1 MTEEKKTNNGEIDT
15 EVLLAMKSEN
25 VELAV
30 SDDKQIKRVILN
42 CFCEFLSEIKELNKQ
57 IDDFNTFVSVVS
69 SDKVVDFFMNI
80 QDNTKEEVKRVEL
93 FEKAKKSHLKP
104 KKKK

>member
-15 EVLLAMKSEN
+15 EVLLTMKSEN

-80 QDNTKEEVKRVEL
+80 QDNTKAEVKRVET
-93 FEKAKKSHLKP
+93 FERAKKSHLKP